1 MIHQF
6 VEFARVCFSEYKG
19 LVDKWLTFNEIN
31 ILLHFD
37 VKEGKQFAFEELHN
51 QMVAAA
57 KAVKVAHEID
67 ENISDRKS
75 VV

>member
-6 VEFARVCFSEYKG
+6 VEFARVCFTEYKD

-37 VKEGKQFAFEELHN
+37 VKEGKQVAF
-51 QMVAAA
+51 
-57 KAVKVAHEID
+57 
-67 ENISDRKS
+67 
-75 VV
+75 